1 MATHS
6 SILTWRKFHG
16 QRSLQGY
23 SPWGHKVWDTTEREP
38 LSSTENEM
46 TTLQWSLVKRKGLH
60 ALPSAG

>member
-38 LSSTENEM
+38 LFSSEKEM
-46 TTLQWSLVKRKGLH
+46 TTLQ
-60 ALPSAG
+60 